1 MAVVGGGGG
10 STGVD
15 GGGMLAA
22 LVTATSKGRVEQA
35 RKLLQANPLLATTRD
50 AQGWTPGLLAAY
62 YDQPEVLELCLAK
75 GARADDVDTDTYRA
89 SALHWVAG
97 HGRVTAVVTLVTQH
111 GADPNLRD
119 AEGQTP
125 LHRACRNEHPLAVLA
140 LLMLGADP
148 SAEAADGERPAQV
161 AGGSRLARG
170 FLRIAER
177 ACGGHRHRVG
187 GAAWRGMGELKDIKG
202 KGRRGG
208 EAGVDGSSSPSSAAA
223 VALGVVCGRG
233 YQRGDRG
240 TSPSTRST
248 GSSSAWR
255 SVYDA
260 DVESDVEEEEEEEVE
275 KMVLVGP
282 HEGGVGE
289 EDEEAL
295 LSGPAAGRWRGSS
308 RRGQYRIVV

>member
-1 MAVVGGGGG
+1 MTVGGGGG
-10 STGVD
+10 GGSSGVD

-75 GARADDVDTDTYRA
+75 GARAGDVDTDTYRA

-125 LHRACRNEHPLAVLA
+125 LHRACRSEHPLAVLA

-170 FLRIAER
+170 FLRMAER

-187 GAAWRGMGELKDIKG
+187 GAAWRGIGELKDIKG
-202 KGRRGG
+202 KGRVGG
-208 EAGVDGSSSPSSAAA
+208 EAGVDGSSSPSS
-223 VALGVVCGRG
+223 VALGVVYGRG
-233 YQRGDRG
+233 YQRADRG
-240 TSPSTRST
+240 ASPSTRST
-248 GSSSAWR
+248 GSSSAGR

-260 DVESDVEEEEEEEVE
+260 DVESDMEEEEVE

-295 LSGPAAGRWRGSS
+295 LLGPVAGRWHGSS

>member
-1 MAVVGGGGG
+1 MAIGAHAAP
-10 STGVD
+10 D

-22 LVTATSKGRVEQA
+22 LHTAASKGRVEQA

-62 YDQPEVLELCLAK
+62 FDQPEVLELCLAK

-97 HGRVTAVVTLVTQH
+97 HGRVGAVVSLVTQH

-125 LHRACRNEHPLAVLA
+125 LHRACRNDHPLAVLA
-140 LLMLGADP
+140 LLMVGADP
-148 SAEAADGERPAQV
+148 GAEAADGERPAQA

-170 FLRIAER
+170 FLRMAER
-177 ACGGHRHRVG
+177 ACGAHRRRAG
-187 GAAWRGMGELKDIKG
+187 SAAWRGVGELNMDKG
-202 KGRRGG
+202 KGRLG
-208 EAGVDGSSSPSSAAA
+208 EESESSS
-223 VALGVVCGRG
+223 VALGVVYGRG
-233 YQRGDRG
+233 YQRADRG
-240 TSPSTRST
+240 ASPSTRST
-248 GSSSAWR
+248 ASSSAGL
-255 SVYDA
+255 SVYEGDEVGGS
-260 DVESDVEEEEEEEVE
+260 DVEDEEEEEEGEE
-275 KMVLVGP
+275 QMLLVGD
-282 HEGGVGE
+282 GGE

-295 LSGPAAGRWRGSS
+295 LLGPSAGRRRASS